1 MPFLDNK
8 YTKIYYQIVT
18 KYQETDCSEDEYTE
32 VHHIQPISL
41 GGNNSSQN
49 LVTVPARVHYILHHL
64 LIYMTTGRDR
74 FYMLLAYNCFL
85 FGKGK
90 TKRDI
95 KVSHRQYE
103 YFKKLFSGYMKEHSA
118 LKKYGGNYWMKY
130 KTKEKIQE
138 AHRKKARYGEKN
150 HFYGKKHTSEDLKK
164 AVENRR
170 RNNGGEYTN
179 FTSGQCQYCGL
190 EFKDLIQHQNHCKEN
205 PDRKYTIDTE
215 TMDWC
220 QYCGKYFVARSG
232 LKIHENKCKRR
243 YARYA

>member
-18 KYQETDCSEDEYTE
+18 KYQETDC
-32 VHHIQPISL
+32 
-41 GGNNSSQN
+41 
-49 LVTVPARVHYILHHL
+49 
-64 LIYMTTGRDR
+64 
-74 FYMLLAYNCFL
+74 
-85 FGKGK
+85 
-90 TKRDI
+90 
-95 KVSHRQYE
+95 
-103 YFKKLFSGYMKEHSA
+103 
-118 LKKYGGNYWMKY
+118 
-130 KTKEKIQE
+130 
-138 AHRKKARYGEKN
+138 GEEN

-170 RNNGGEYTN
+170 RNNGGEYTK
-179 FTSGQCQYCGL
+179 FTSGVCQYCGL
-190 EFKDLIQHQNHCKEN
+190 EFKDLIQHCKEN